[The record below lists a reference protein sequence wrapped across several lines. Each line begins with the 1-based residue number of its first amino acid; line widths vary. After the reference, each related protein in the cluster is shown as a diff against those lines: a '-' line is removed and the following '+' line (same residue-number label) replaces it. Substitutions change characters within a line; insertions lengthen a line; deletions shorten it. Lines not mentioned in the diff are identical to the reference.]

1 MRTVLQGNKQFSNGL
16 ANCPVINYCPQISA
30 VADLHAIY
38 TAWCSMDCC
47 SLLSSGDMWQRNKMK
62 SSSIR

>member
-47 SLLSSGDMWQRNKMK
+47 SLLSSVICGKEIKRKAAT
-62 SSSIR
+62 